1 MKKLHN
7 VVVRYIVTEVNEE
20 TKKMKIHKACY
31 TRKEAVK
38 FRKELMGEESK
49 RNVGVD
55 EFIFD
60 ESKIGFNNQVINNFY
75 YAFSVDNLDF
85 PFEVGM
91 AVDWVNGNTV
101 DIMVGKQDKIS
112 EWM

>member
-38 FRKELMGEESK
+38 FRKELMGE
-49 RNVGVD
+49 
-55 EFIFD
+55 